1 MSFLSIAKPYNY
13 FVPNDE
19 KPNLEIRCINFLWIT
34 EPIYFDSIPSSSWV
48 GRSRWV
54 DSGPTG
60 IHLWDFRTG
69 QGKSQL
75 QAGLGFDLGENQQN
89 FQWKSQKLEIF
100 ILGFCWLCLAWCSC
114 CRGVLPPPRLEILE
128 LLLGHLHSCLAFQFE
143 IEASL
148 LVNSSEK
155 TNQPSRTL
163 TNLLKIVGSPV
174 RNYCV

>member
-1 MSFLSIAKPYNY
+1 MHEFSFN
-13 FVPNDE
+13 
-19 KPNLEIRCINFLWIT
+19 C
-34 EPIYFDSIPSSSWV
+34 
-48 GRSRWV
+48 
-54 DSGPTG
+54 
-60 IHLWDFRTG
+60 RTI
-69 QGKSQL
+69 QMMK
-75 QAGLGFDLGENQQN
+75 NRT
-89 FQWKSQKLEIF
+89 WKSDALVFFELPNQYILTLFLRRPESAGVGELIRDRRGYIYEIFGLAKENLSSRPVLASILVKINKNFNENLKNLEIF